1 MKVKT
6 LVLLVILLI
15 ALTLGGCFWNKYF
28 DPKNAPAVFGT
39 WQLEGK
45 VKHDNTTIKGTGTM
59 KITYQDGNT
68 IKGWGSTMP
77 PGLELIKVDV
87 EGTVTD
93 KPDNFLTVT
102 MQVQYPP
109 VFGEMRDVILNGT
122 VTVTATGTFVNDGKI
137 YLDSLAREIGEWTG
151 TLKK

>member
-1 MKVKT
+1 MKTRIIV
-6 LVLLVILLI
+6 LFIVLL
-15 ALTLGGCFWNKYF
+15 ALTLGGCFWNRHF

-77 PGLELIKVDV
+77 PGLDELIKVDV

-102 MQVQYPP
+102 MQVRYPP

-122 VTVTATGTFVNDGKI
+122 VTVTASGTLINDGKI